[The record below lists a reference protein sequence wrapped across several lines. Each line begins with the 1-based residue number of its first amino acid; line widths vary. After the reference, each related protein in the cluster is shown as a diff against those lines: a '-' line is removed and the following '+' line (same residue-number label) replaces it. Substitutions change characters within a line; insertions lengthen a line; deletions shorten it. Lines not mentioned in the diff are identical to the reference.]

1 MAAQEGLAAILR
13 DARKSAL
20 LRMRAETVSRTR
32 GSPMQRRSGTPIV
45 AAEAGNTLMRPVS
58 LLFLSIVLLGGAG
71 SRDAG
76 AADPRYPDWPCV
88 QAKVPE
94 ISIAAVWDG
103 PSIDDARNAWQND
116 PNIENLVARLAAR
129 RVPLEEAQKNIV
141 DFIAVAGAA
150 KTQKGVLLFA
160 GLFDTLNRQR
170 TDVMNGLERLQRREK
185 ELADRIRADVAA
197 VRALQDQAQPD
208 QAKMDDI
215 NSRIAWSTRIFDDRR
230 KSVRY
235 ACEVPTII
243 ERRLFA
249 LGRTI
254 QQELE

>member
-1 MAAQEGLAAILR
+1 
-13 DARKSAL
+13 L
-20 LRMRAETVSRTR
+20 LMK
-32 GSPMQRRSGTPIV
+32 P
-45 AAEAGNTLMRPVS
+45 LW
-58 LLFLSIVLLGGAG
+58 LLFLSAVMLGAG
-71 SRDAG
+71 SFDAG

-94 ISIAAVWDG
+94 ISVAAVWDG
-103 PSIDDARNAWQND
+103 PPIEDVQNGWQRD
-116 PNIENLVARLAAR
+116 SAIESLVARLAAR

-141 DFIAVAGAA
+141 DFIAGAGAA
-150 KTQKGVLLFA
+150 KAQKGVLLFA
-160 GLFDTLNRQR
+160 GLFETLNRQR
-170 TDVMNGLERLQRREK
+170 SDVMNGLERLQRREK

-197 VRALQDQAQPD
+197 LRALQDQTQSD
-208 QAKMDDI
+208 QARMDDL
-215 NSRIAWSTRIFDDRR
+215 NNRIAWSTRIFDDRR

-249 LGRTI
+249 LSRTI